1 MPTGLVAIIGIAAF
15 IGMIVCAKKKE
26 NPKSKPIAGLC
37 LAVLV
42 VCAGM
47 YLHNNGIFTGEDK
60 ETRDQRSSYAR
71 FEESTAKALGDYIT
85 QNFASS
91 KVIIVAAGGTKYAE
105 NPSQLS
111 RAEMVKKYIPSA
123 EIKALDY
130 VRAENEMAMMPGATS
145 KEFNDFFK
153 ANADASVFILL
164 ENLPFDPMDAA
175 KLSIWKAKGKQ
186 KIALLNSDVSLL
198 FPYFKMDIVTA
209 AVVSKPGLKEAD
221 YEKLAPEDLNQAF
234 GMRYLLITSK
244 NIDQHKTN
252 SRIFRMK

>member
-1 MPTGLVAIIGIAAF
+1 M
-15 IGMIVCAKKKE
+15 
-26 NPKSKPIAGLC
+26 
-37 LAVLV
+37 
-42 VCAGM
+42 
-47 YLHNNGIFTGEDK
+47 
-60 ETRDQRSSYAR
+60 R
-71 FEESTAKALGDYIT
+71 FL
-85 QNFASS
+85 
-91 KVIIVAAGGTKYAE
+91 
-105 NPSQLS
+105 
-111 RAEMVKKYIPSA
+111 SA

-153 ANADASVFILL
+153 ANADATVFVLL

-186 KIALLNSDVSLL
+186 KIALLNGDVSML